1 MHPALRTFL
10 MWLLMLAIP
19 VQGFAASAM
28 LHCGPGHQR
37 QQQAAAAMDGHEA
50 HAAHH
55 GQRGHSAHHAEHA
68 MSTAVDDIASDD
80 SVAPTS
86 LAAAKCSACAYC
98 CYASA
103 IVGTPPFVD
112 VVTPDTAPDAA
123 LPPRVEAIVPDGLDR
138 PPRLL
143 LI

>member
-1 MHPALRTFL
+1 LVLRTFL
-10 MWLLMLAIP
+10 MWLLVLAIP

-28 LHCGPGHQR
+28 LHCGPSHQR
-37 QQQAAAAMDGHEA
+37 QQQAAATIAGQQADDE
-50 HAAHH
+50 HH
-55 GQRGHSAHHAEHA
+55 VDHGPQAHHADHG
-68 MSTAVDDIASDD
+68 MSGAADD
-80 SVAPTS
+80 SATDDSGAPTS

-98 CYASA
+98 CYATA
-103 IVGTPPFVD
+103 IGGTPPSVG

-123 LPPRVEAIVPDGLDR
+123 VPPRLDAIVPDGLDR